1 MVLRRRVIR
10 ITAMAAVAVLVL
22 SACSSDNGSGKSP
35 SSVAPPAASASSA
48 VGVIDKHLA
57 GTTMKLLMPP
67 WGDMGADEFAKFTD
81 RTGITVQLE
90 TLPFEQVHD
99 KAVAAMAAGTPPAD
113 VMEVDSLWV
122 GQFSAAGWLT
132 PIAPYI
138 APTTLSTV
146 AAKDPFTVKG
156 QLLAMPWVVDF
167 RWTSANMTLLE
178 KAGIATQPQSWDDV
192 KTDAEAVKAKG
203 ILPYPIAMPMSIT
216 AEATEPWL
224 TLMVSA
230 GGTVLDSDGKPTF
243 ADPNSAGYQAAAY
256 LRSLYAAGLID
267 PASVNLTGQQA
278 LDQFAGGQAV
288 FGLRD
293 GPGLIA
299 YETNPATSKVAN
311 DNIVGFLSGPNGPSS
326 VGSGVFGLP
335 EGLGIPANSTNK
347 DAAAMF
353 IAWWNETP
361 QEVFRYTQPSGSSFP
376 AQGPAIDQ
384 ILSQGLPYGP
394 SIKAVLPNIHPL
406 FADGAPTWYPQFV
419 NDAATTLQSIIL
431 GDTSVDSG
439 MKSLADQVTAL
450 ASK

>member
-1 MVLRRRVIR
+1 
-10 ITAMAAVAVLVL
+10 
-22 SACSSDNGSGKSP
+22 
-35 SSVAPPAASASSA
+35 
-48 VGVIDKHLA
+48 VIDKHLA
-57 GTTMKLLMPP
+57 GTTLKFLMPP
-67 WGDMGADEFAKFTD
+67 WGDMGAAEFAKFTD

-90 TLPFEQVHD
+90 TLPFDQVHD

-113 VMEVDSLWV
+113 VMEIDSLWV
-122 GQFSAAGWLT
+122 GQFAAAGWLT
-132 PIAPYI
+132 PITPYI
-138 APTTLSTV
+138 DPTTLSTV

-167 RWTSANMTLLE
+167 RWTVVNMTLLA
-178 KAGIATQPQSWDDV
+178 KAGITTQPQSWADV
-192 KTDAEAVKAKG
+192 KADAEAIKAKG
-203 ILPYPIAMPMSIT
+203 ILKYPISMPMNIS

-224 TLMVSA
+224 TLMVA
-230 GGTVLDSDGKPTF
+230 GGGTVLDSSGKPTF

-267 PASVNLTGQQA
+267 PASVNLAGQAA
-278 LDQFAGGQAV
+278 LDQFAGGQSA

-299 YETNPATSKVAN
+299 YETNPATSKVAK
-311 DNIVGFLSGPNGPSS
+311 DNIVGFLSGPNGASS
-326 VGSGVFGLP
+326 LGSGVFGLP
-335 EGLGIPANSTNK
+335 EGLGIPANATNK

-361 QEVFRYTQPSGSSFP
+361 QEVFRYTQPAGSSFP
-376 AQGPAIDQ
+376 AQGPAIDEV
-384 ILSQGLPYGP
+384 LATLASQGVGYGP
-394 SIKAVLPNIHPL
+394 QIKAVLPNIHPL

-419 NDAATTLQSIIL
+419 NDAATTLQSVIL

-439 MKSLADQVTAL
+439 MKKLADEVTAL